1 MPKPNKNPD
10 EQEIQANIL
19 AEEQDMED
27 ELEEDVGAIPRKV
40 TMKEFVEAEKAFND
54 LIDSEE
60 IEFETMP
67 FQPGN
72 TKFVLT
78 KRQRN
83 ALTGGVE
90 ELDKYFKREDSLSMA
105 KEDNKQ
111 LKALHEAMKTILAD
125 GLDGLSEEQ
134 RNTAAKFN
142 EIMNGA
148 YNHDTKE
155 IKTLIKHIWNFAGP
169 YELDLSDL
177 HTGLDMLGVM
187 IGVPAT
193 YQGNTSADRLDIRT
207 EKREGLAKRMAFEHP
222 EEVTE
227 LLTNA
232 EIAGLNDLRDKFA
245 GTEIGEKLEQIK
257 VIANDLKRN
266 QSGDNSAKYDFE
278 DHLKAAD
285 GLGTFLNTKGKN
297 GKTNYDTIAETL
309 LGKKQSTE
317 QKKAFDMLLGQ
328 LNTVCSLDISVPYAI
343 EAQEEYQWKKD
354 QKKEADKERISAANA
369 KLFGEDGKVHA
380 WDKEF
385 LSSVD
390 FLADAIDALKKAKLD
405 LNTENY
411 TRMFGAANG
420 LRELSATVRTNSA
433 FEKLDVDN
441 QQYVDA
447 LNLGKTLH
455 RKQGDKTLYE
465 LLAETY
471 EARGSSREDLNKTLT
486 EMNDRLDMKIVIPGV
501 KIDGQEAKPVIV
513 EQLDPYT
520 RKIKEVQRSAH
531 RMQDPVSLK
540 LALASILALRRM
552 SVDPAHKGHTKI
564 RTKAAQAKTIAL
576 KDTEAF
582 KTLTKDMD
590 ILALRKKI
598 EHPGNFD
605 KDFIS
610 QLKKLD
616 EAKYRDHLKNK
627 DLRAKLASTATN
639 AAEKMKQ
646 TGTGE
651 YLLGVKRG
659 SNSGMYDRAV
669 LAMQRAGKKQDPA
682 TVMQSVQTVKE
693 YLSNKMPPRKSPS
706 GRERW
711 KDCMEFLHAAMPE
724 KEFEEY
730 CNQINS
736 ARKAKVGS
744 SNYIKPSDFIVQR
757 NSVPAEPEKNKEE
770 LGTEAE
776 SSGRNS
782 I

>member
-1 MPKPNKNPD
+1 MPKPDKNPE

-27 ELEEDVGAIPRKV
+27 ELEEDVGAPPRKV
-40 TMKEFVEAEKAFND
+40 TMKEVVEAEKAFND
-54 LIDSEE
+54 LIKSEE
-60 IEFETMP
+60 REFETTP
-67 FQPGN
+67 FQTGN

-78 KRQRN
+78 ERQRS
-83 ALTGGVE
+83 ALAGGVKA
-90 ELDKYFKREDSLSMA
+90 LDKYFKGESSIAD
-105 KEDNKQ
+105 KDNEQ
-111 LKALHEAMKTILAD
+111 LRLLHGAMKTILTD

-134 RNTAAKFN
+134 RNTVAKFN
-142 EIMNGA
+142 EIMDGE
-148 YNHDTKE
+148 YHYDTSKE
-155 IKTLIKHIWNFAGP
+155 IKTLMRHIWN
-169 YELDLSDL
+169 YEGTYLMSLQDLN
-177 HTGLDMLGVM
+177 TGLDMLGVM
-187 IGVPAT
+187 IGVPAE
-193 YQGNTSADRLDIRT
+193 YEGN
-207 EKREGLAKRMAFEHP
+207 KRELRLGGRTGERMATVKGMAIKHP

-232 EIAGLNDLRDKFA
+232 DIAGLSDLRDKFA
-245 GTEIGEKLEQIK
+245 GTEIGEKLGQIWN
-257 VIANDLKRN
+257 IADDLKKS
-266 QSGDNSAKYDFE
+266 QAGDNSGMLYDLE
-278 DHLKAAD
+278 GHLEAAD

-309 LGKKQSTE
+309 LGKKQTSE

-343 EAQEEYQWKKD
+343 EAQEEYQWNKK
-354 QKKEADKERISAANA
+354 QKKKADKERIDAANA
-369 KLFGEDGKVHA
+369 KLFGENGTLHA
-380 WDKEF
+380 WDTGF
-385 LSSVD
+385 LDSVD
-390 FLADAIDALKKAKLD
+390 FLADAIDDLKYAKL
-405 LNTENY
+405 NMSTENY
-411 TRMFGAANG
+411 ARMFGAANG
-420 LRELSATVRTNSA
+420 LKQLVKTVRTNSA
-433 FEKLDVDN
+433 FEKLDVEDGK
-441 QQYVDA
+441 YVDA

-471 EARGSSREDLNKTLT
+471 EAKGSSKEELDKTLT
-486 EMNDRLDMKIVIPGV
+486 EMNDRLDMKIVIPGR

-513 EQLDPYT
+513 EQLAPYT

-552 SVDPAHKGHTKI
+552 SVDPAHKGHTKV
-564 RTKAAQAKTIAL
+564 RTKAAHAKAIAL

-582 KTLTKDMD
+582 KDMTKDMD
-590 ILALRKKI
+590 ILTLRKKI

-605 KDFIS
+605 KDFTE
-610 QLKKLD
+610 QLRILD
-616 EAKYRDHLKNK
+616 EAKYKERLNNPEFRNK
-627 DLRAKLASTATN
+627 LSATAKHTAR
-639 AAEKMKQ
+639 KMND
-646 TGTGE
+646 TGTGV

-669 LAMQRAGKKQDPA
+669 LAMQRAGKNQDAA
-682 TVMQSVQTVKE
+682 TIMQSVQTVKE

-711 KDCMEFLHAAMPE
+711 KDCMEFLHEAMPAE
-724 KEFEEY
+724 EFEEY

-744 SNYIKPSDFIVQR
+744 SNYIKPSDFSAQR
-757 NSVPAEPEKNKEE
+757 NSVPVEPEKKKEE
-770 LGTEAE
+770 LETEAE